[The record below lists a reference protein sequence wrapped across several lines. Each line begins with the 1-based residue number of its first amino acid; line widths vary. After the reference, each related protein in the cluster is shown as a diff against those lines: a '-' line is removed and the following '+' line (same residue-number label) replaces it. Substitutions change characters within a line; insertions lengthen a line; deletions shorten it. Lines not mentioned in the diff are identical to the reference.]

1 MKPWLLL
8 TSVLFLFV
16 QIPTTQAQV
25 TVDVSK
31 ITCEQLNLEKLAVT
45 SRDVMLWLSGYYNGK
60 RSNTILE
67 PETVKTNGEKVNSY
81 CYKHSDMTVMDAVKN
96 VLGFDK

>member
-1 MKPWLLL
+1 MEVTVKPWLLL

-45 SRDVMLWLSGYYNGK
+45 SRDRYV
-60 RSNTILE
+60 
-67 PETVKTNGEKVNSY
+67 V
-81 CYKHSDMTVMDAVKN
+81 A
-96 VLGFDK
+96 